1 MSSQTF
7 NMKAT
12 FQDLITPETPTIID
26 FFATWCGPCRMVTP
40 ILDDLKKD
48 LGEDVRIFKIDVDQN
63 QALAAQYNV
72 RSIPTIMI
80 FKDGELK
87 WRETGVQSKAKLKT
101 VLEEI

>member
-1 MSSQTF
+1 
-7 NMKAT
+7 MKST

-48 LGEDVRIFKIDVDQN
+48 LGEDVRISKIDVDQN

-72 RSIPTIMI
+72 RSIPTIMV
-80 FKDGELK
+80 FKNGELK
-87 WRETGVQSKAKLKT
+87 WRETGVQSKAKLKS